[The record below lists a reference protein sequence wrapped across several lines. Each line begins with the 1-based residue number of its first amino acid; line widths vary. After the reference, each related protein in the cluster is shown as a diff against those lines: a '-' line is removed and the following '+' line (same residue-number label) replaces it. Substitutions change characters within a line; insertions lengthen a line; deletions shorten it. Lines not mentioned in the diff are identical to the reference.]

1 MGLPLQQSYINNTY
15 QLPTPQILHPPLLG
29 TPQILHPY
37 PAENV
42 GVTPQILHPPPNMQH
57 RSAPT
62 TTIVT
67 YLRVCVGSSV
77 TANPTPMHYQRG
89 VRGVPKKAFG
99 QEPKPLPVGSD
110 RWESYPTSRATVR
123 LYCTVLLSHA
133 SFARCARHQLHP
145 VLETRV
151 RRTRPRTAQG
161 FEMRLKVIVW

>member
-89 VRGVPKKAFG
+89 VRGVPKRHLGRSRSPCPLG
-99 QEPKPLPVGSD
+99 QIVGRVTQRPVLPCDCIARCCCPMQALHDAHGTNCILSLKRGSD
-110 RWESYPTSRATVR
+110 G
-123 LYCTVLLSHA
+123 
-133 SFARCARHQLHP
+133 QD
-145 VLETRV
+145 RV
-151 RRTRPRTAQG
+151 PRKD
-161 FEMRLKVIVW
+161 LKCV